1 LNISLIEFIFYGFIT
16 YFSLAMLIITTIK
29 TSTDKTRKLTL
40 VKAMYMIPGIIGAII
55 LAGSGVDII
64 LQDQVISTNAT
75 SVYEVLDNTN
85 AIVVLNSTVTQVE
98 SSLSVFTLQNPVWVT
113 FHYMIAALM
122 MVFVFIQV
130 LTMFTA
136 KE

>member
-1 LNISLIEFIFYGFIT
+1 
-16 YFSLAMLIITTIK
+16 MLIITTVR

-40 VKAMYMIPGIIGAII
+40 VKAMYMIPGILGAII

-64 LQDQVISTNAT
+64 LQDNTISTNAT

-85 AIVVLNSTVTQVE
+85 AVVVLNSTVTEVE

-122 MVFVFIQV
+122 MIFVFIQV
-130 LTMFTA
+130 LTMLTA

>member
-1 LNISLIEFIFYGFIT
+1 
-16 YFSLAMLIITTIK
+16 MLIITTIK

-64 LQDQVISTNAT
+64 FDNSITDTVAKSD
-75 SVYEVLDNTN
+75 YEVLDNAN
-85 AIVVLNSTVTQVE
+85 NVVVLNSTVTETVI
-98 SSLSVFTLQNPVWVT
+98 STHTFVLQNPVWVS

>member
-1 LNISLIEFIFYGFIT
+1 MNISLIEFIFYGFIT
-16 YFSLAMLIITTIK
+16 YFSLAMLIITTVR

-40 VKAMYMIPGIIGAII
+40 VKAMYMIPGILGAII

-64 LQDQVISTNAT
+64 LEDRTVSTNAT

-85 AIVVLNSTVTQVE
+85 AVVTLNSTVTQVD
-98 SSLSVFTLQNPVWVT
+98 SSLSVFTLQNPIWVT

-122 MVFVFIQV
+122 MIFVFIQI
-130 LTMFTA
+130 LTMLTA

>member
-1 LNISLIEFIFYGFIT
+1 
-16 YFSLAMLIITTIK
+16 MLIITTVR

-40 VKAMYMIPGIIGAII
+40 VKAMYMIPGILGAIV

-64 LQDQVISTNAT
+64 LEDRIINTNAT
-75 SVYEVLDNTN
+75 SIYEVLDNTN
-85 AIVVLNSTVTQVE
+85 AVVTLNSTVLQTE
-98 SSLSVFTLQNPVWVT
+98 SSLSVFTLQNPVWVS

-122 MVFVFIQV
+122 MVFVFIQI

>member
-1 LNISLIEFIFYGFIT
+1 
-16 YFSLAMLIITTIK
+16 MLIITTIK

-64 LQDQVISTNAT
+64 LQDQVVSTNAT

-122 MVFVFIQV
+122 MIFVFIQV